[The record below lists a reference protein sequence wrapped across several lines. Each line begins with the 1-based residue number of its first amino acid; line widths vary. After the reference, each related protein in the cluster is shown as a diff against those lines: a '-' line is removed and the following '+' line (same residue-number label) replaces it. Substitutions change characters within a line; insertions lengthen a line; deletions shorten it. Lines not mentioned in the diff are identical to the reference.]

1 MTVDPD
7 GTPTFVKLQLAAVGR
22 LAVHIGPLDSARRP
36 VGDLFL
42 GAVRAAVVPE
52 HGEIVKTSFLG
63 GFHGTPSCLMRD
75 GTRVVF
81 RGTLTLNLGKYKAVE
96 GV

>member
-7 GTPTFVKLQLAAVGR
+7 TSPAFVRLQLAGAGR
-22 LAVHIGPLDSARRP
+22 LAVHVGPLDSTHRP

-42 GAVRAAVVPE
+42 DAVRAAVVPE
-52 HGEIVKTSFLG
+52 HGEIVKTSYLG
-63 GFHGTPSCLMRD
+63 GFHGTPSCLTRD
-75 GTRVVF
+75 GTKVTY
-81 RGTLTLNLGKYKAVE
+81 RGTLVLNLGKYKAVE

>member
-1 MTVDPD
+1 MTVNPD
-7 GTPTFVKLQLAAVGR
+7 DTPTFVKLQLAGVGR
-22 LAVHIGPLDSARRP
+22 LAVHIGSLDSTHRP

-42 GAVRAAVVPE
+42 DAVRAAVVPE

-75 GTRVVF
+75 GTRVIY
-81 RGTLTLNLGKYKAVE
+81 RGTLVLNLGKYKAVK